1 MGRYAWDEATGKL
14 STSPTAQQDPATGVG
29 NFANRASNPV
39 IQAVSDTATEAILW
53 EVQFQLQKLS
63 SALIEG
69 LLHRSSLPSHVMN
82 PCLTTTTKLLLHDP

>member
-14 STSPTAQQDPATGVG
+14 SANPTAQQDPSTGVG

-53 EVQFQLQKLS
+53 EVHSQLSNTS
-63 SALIEG
+63 SAFLKASCADPI
-69 LLHRSSLPSHVMN
+69 
-82 PCLTTTTKLLLHDP
+82 CLDL